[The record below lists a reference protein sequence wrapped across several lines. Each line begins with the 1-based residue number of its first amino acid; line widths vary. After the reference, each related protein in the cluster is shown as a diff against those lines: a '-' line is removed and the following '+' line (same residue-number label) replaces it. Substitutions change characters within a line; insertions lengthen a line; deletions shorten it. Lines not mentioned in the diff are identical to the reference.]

1 LTQNLDNLSEIALF
15 FHPAACTT
23 LKTNKQTNKKKPTNK
38 PVAVE
43 ICTLS
48 DEPHGYTKSFS

>member
-23 LKTNKQTNKKKPTNK
+23 LKTNKQTKKPTNK